1 MGRAVLAGLA
11 YFAVVF
17 AFGFGLGSVRVLL
30 VAPALGEFKAVLIEL
45 PVMLMAC
52 WLIAGWL
59 TRRLHVPDSQAAAL
73 LMSGVAFTCLMLA
86 ELSFGALAF
95 DRTIS
100 DQLLHWLTP
109 AGALGLIG
117 QIAFCT
123 VCMDSG
129 PPSGFQLV
137 ANVTNLSGIRFR
149 QSGSAS
155 WLASGFT
162 HRALRATPRAR
173 PMPTCPKAPMSGR

>member
-1 MGRAVLAGLA
+1 MKRAALAGLA
-11 YFAVVF
+11 YFAIVF

-59 TRRLHVPDSQAAAL
+59 TRRLRVPNSQAAAL

-100 DQLLHWLTP
+100 DQLQHWLTP

-117 QIAFCT
+117 QIVFALFAWIQ
-123 VCMDSG
+123 VRR
-129 PPSGFQLV
+129 P
-137 ANVTNLSGIRFR
+137 
-149 QSGSAS
+149 AS
-155 WLASGFT
+155 N
-162 HRALRATPRAR
+162 
-173 PMPTCPKAPMSGR
+173 